1 MKSQAGFTLLELL
14 VVLAILGMLAALAA
28 PRVMGLLGGARV
40 DAASIQLGNLATSLD
55 LFRLENGR
63 YPTEQEGITA
73 LVERPSGLSS
83 WSGPYVKR
91 KDSLLDPWG
100 RPYLYRYPGKHGEY
114 DLFTL
119 GADSREGGDGENGDV
134 TNW

>member
-28 PRVMGLLGGARV
+28 PRVMGLLGGARS
-40 DAASIQLGNLATSLD
+40 DAARIQIGNLGTSLD
-55 LFRLENGR
+55 LYRLESGR
-63 YPTEQEGITA
+63 YPTEQEGLSA
-73 LVERPSGLSS
+73 LVERPAGYTA
-83 WSGPYVKR
+83 WAGPYLKR

-100 RPYLYRYPGKHGEY
+100 RPYLYRYPGKHGEF

-119 GADSREGGDGENGDV
+119 GADNRDGGEGENQDV
-134 TNW
+134 VNW